1 MANTNSL
8 IIGSVLLIGGI
19 LTIPIGIGIFCA
31 PAGCLVMLIG
41 LLMSNPGTKQKV
53 DVYTHGIEEGKKP
66 TNWVLNIV
74 TGILVIVA
82 VFFIFYIMAL
92 E

>member
-41 LLMSNPGTKQKV
+41 LLMSNPVTKV
-53 DVYTHGIEEGKKP
+53 DVYTHGIEEEKKP